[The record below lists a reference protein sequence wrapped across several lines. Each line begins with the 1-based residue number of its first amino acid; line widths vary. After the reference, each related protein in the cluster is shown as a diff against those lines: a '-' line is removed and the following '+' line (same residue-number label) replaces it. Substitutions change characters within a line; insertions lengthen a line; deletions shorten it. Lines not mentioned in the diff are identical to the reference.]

1 MLQASGVFRFVCDI
15 YAWLLWMSASQVDML
30 SRVLNVADKHTDEIE
45 RLATHIRTHPQD
57 LTRLA
62 DADKYLYELSR

>member
-1 MLQASGVFRFVCDI
+1 
-15 YAWLLWMSASQVDML
+15 MSASQVDML